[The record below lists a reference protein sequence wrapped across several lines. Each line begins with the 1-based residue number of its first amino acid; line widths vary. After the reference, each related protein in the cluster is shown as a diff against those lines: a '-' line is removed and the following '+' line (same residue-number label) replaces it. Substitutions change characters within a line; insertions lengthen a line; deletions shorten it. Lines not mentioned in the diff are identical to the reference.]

1 MPNARNH
8 TRSGPDAVPSVI
20 DLDSHCTKGR
30 STVSAID
37 REPPPTSLIVITLPE
52 DLAISNQNL
61 EAAAD
66 SYLVRGRTAAAILEG
81 IKAELAGEHVVKL
94 PAPVQGEMA
103 ERLNL
108 TPRQKDVL
116 RLLLENRP
124 NKMIARELGIS
135 HHTVRNHIALLMRS
149 LRVQRRKQIGPRAR
163 ALGFLTTGDPMAEST
178 DRSMVG

>member
-1 MPNARNH
+1 MGREL
-8 TRSGPDAVPSVI
+8 PSI
-20 DLDSHCTKGR
+20 
-30 STVSAID
+30 
-37 REPPPTSLIVITLPE
+37 SLIVITLPQE
-52 DLAISNQNL
+52 PAVSDPNL
-61 EAAAD
+61 EAGAA
-66 SYLVRGRTAAAILEG
+66 SYLVRGRAAAAIMEG
-81 IKAELAGEHVVKL
+81 IQSGLAGEHVVKL

-149 LRVQRRKQIGPRAR
+149 LRVQRRKQIGRRAR
-163 ALGFLTTGDPMAEST
+163 DLGLLTTGDPM
-178 DRSMVG
+178 G